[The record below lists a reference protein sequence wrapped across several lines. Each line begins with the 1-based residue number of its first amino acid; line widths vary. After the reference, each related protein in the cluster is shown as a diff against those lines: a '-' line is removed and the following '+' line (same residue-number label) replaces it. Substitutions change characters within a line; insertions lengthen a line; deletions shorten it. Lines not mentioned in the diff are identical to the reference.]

1 MAIESEFPSVEAM
14 KQMIAMGM
22 DEGMSQAA
30 ADRRDPGGSMK
41 LTTVATSANEQG
53 EQPWLN

>member
-30 ADRRDPGGSMK
+30 GQIDVILA
-41 LTTVATSANEQG
+41 AA
-53 EQPWLN
+53 

>member
-1 MAIESEFPSVEAM
+1 MVIKSEFPSVEAM

-30 ADRRDPGGSMK
+30 GQIDAI
-41 LTTVATSANEQG
+41 LAAA
-53 EQPWLN
+53 

>member
-22 DEGMSQAA
+22 GEGMSQAA
-30 ADRRDPGGSMK
+30 GQIDAI
-41 LTTVATSANEQG
+41 LAAA
-53 EQPWLN
+53 